1 MTASKRSAA
10 TARVS
15 AACRWL
21 FLPVALPVAVVSA
34 VRAVPV
40 DWPVLGVQLVAFTP
54 WLAAPGT
61 AALVLAF
68 GGRRRWQQVVA
79 AVLLGCQALWLFP
92 TDIRGPA
99 AEAAAQR
106 PLVAMTINAELGGAD
121 ASAIVGL
128 VRHRHVD
135 LLMVEEYTPALEQ
148 ALTVA
153 GLDQLLSHRVT
164 HAREG
169 AGGAAIYST
178 YKLEETGVLR
188 DTQFTMPVARLDLA
202 DGTGTALRV
211 VAVHTL
217 APVGDALQR
226 WRSDLAAVGR
236 VDTGAG
242 PLLLAGDFNATYD
255 HHEFRSLL
263 AGIHGASRPLVD
275 VAASLGSRLVPT
287 WPMRGY
293 RLPGIALDHL
303 VTSPDIRGTGYSVQ
317 RIPGTDHAAVVATLL
332 IRGS

>member
-1 MTASKRSAA
+1 MTASKRSAGA
-10 TARVS
+10 ARAA

-21 FLPVALPVAVVSA
+21 FLPVALPVAAVSA
-34 VRAVPV
+34 VRAVPA

-54 WLAAPGT
+54 WFAVPGAA
-61 AALVLAF
+61 AVVLAF
-68 GGRRRWQQVVA
+68 AGRRRWQQVVG

-92 TDIRGPA
+92 LDIREPA
-99 AEAAAQR
+99 AEAAAPV

-121 ASAIVGL
+121 ASGIVGM
-128 VRHRHVD
+128 VRDRHVD
-135 LLMVEEYTPALEQ
+135 LLAVEEYTPALERK
-148 ALTVA
+148 LTEA
-153 GLDQLLSHRVT
+153 GLDQLLPHRVA

-169 AGGAAIYST
+169 AGGAAVYST
-178 YKLEETGVLR
+178 YKLKEAGVLPG
-188 DTQFTMPVARLDLA
+188 TQFTMPVARLELA
-202 DGTGTALRV
+202 DGSGTSLRI

-217 APVGDALQR
+217 APVGDALQQ

-236 VDTGAG
+236 VDNGAG

-263 AGIHGASRPLVD
+263 AGTGGSRTLVD

-293 RLPGIALDHL
+293 RLPGITLDHL
-303 VTSPDIRGTGYSVQ
+303 VTSPDIRGSNYSVQ
-317 RIPGTDHAAVVATLL
+317 RVPGTDHAAVVATLH
-332 IRGS
+332 IKGS